1 MKRALAT
8 AVGLATVAASSL
20 VAMTPASAASQCT
33 GVSGNW
39 TCVTTSSVVKKSTV
53 TDSVPLINA
62 SKYTATMHCSFTT
75 TVTRSWS
82 TSSSLTAGV
91 KASVWGVAEASVS
104 GTQTQTLT
112 MTASQATTAGGS
124 VVLPPGGSVTCQ
136 RIYGY
141 YTMNTKVE
149 YWSNYKV
156 IKTSNFPTT
165 VPFSF
170 GVKIV

>member
-1 MKRALAT
+1 MKRLLGAALGTATLLAT
-8 AVGLATVAASSL
+8 SLL
-20 VAMTPASAASQCT
+20 VAPPANAASQCS

-39 TCVTTSSVVKKSTV
+39 TCVTTSAITYKTLVADT
-53 TDSVPLINA
+53 VPLINA

-75 TVTRSWS
+75 TATRSWT
-82 TSSSLTAGV
+82 TSSSITAGV
-91 KASVWGVAEASVS
+91 KAEVWGVAEASVS
-104 GTQTQTLT
+104 GTQTQTLS
-112 MTASQATTAGGS
+112 MTGSQATTAGGS

-141 YTMNTKVE
+141 YTMSTKVE

-156 IKTSNFPTT
+156 TKTQTFPTT
-165 VPFSF
+165 VPYHF